1 MPLVVTDVVAVVVSS
16 VNVEVESVASFS
28 VVDIIVVSSVL
39 GKVVKLVV
47 SSISIRVVFCVVSS
61 TFEVDSVVVLCV
73 AAIDALSVV
82 VEVIFIFI
90 PVVVKLLPSPV
101 PEKVVCVG
109 TLVVFSGILEL
120 IVVVFELSDVSVVG
134 GLVIVDVSAVVVCDV
149 VTVDSVAVVVVVV
162 FVVVV
167 VVEDAVD
174 VVSVDASVEKEV
186 VVPGRSDVGGRI
198 SININERFVIKLNQ

>member
-90 PVVVKLLPSPV
+90 PVVVKLPPSPV
-101 PEKVVCVG
+101 PGKVVCVG
-109 TLVVFSGILEL
+109 TLVVLSGILEP
-120 IVVVFELSDVSVVG
+120 IVVELSDVSVVG
-134 GLVIVDVSAVVVCDV
+134 GLVIVDVSAVVVCDEA
-149 VTVDSVAVVVVVV
+149 TVDSVVAVVVVDTVG
-162 FVVVV
+162 
-167 VVEDAVD
+167 
-174 VVSVDASVEKEV
+174 VVSVDASVEK
-186 VVPGRSDVGGRI
+186 
-198 SININERFVIKLNQ
+198 